1 MADETRSASGA
12 DPRLDLIYQEA
23 LRGLV
28 QQRSEVE
35 SLRGRAGTLIFAA
48 SFASSL
54 LGSVALANGFG
65 PLDWVAVALLL
76 LIGGIAAMLLWPYYD
91 LAFRLDPDDLMA
103 RYVDRDDDVPMA
115 TMHRQLARRLGADWR
130 RNGRV
135 VRRLRVAL
143 QAALVTLLVMMLAWM
158 LSIAMDPPR

>member
-76 LIGGIAAMLLWPYYD
+76 IIGAIAAVLLWPYFD

-103 RYVDRDDDVPMA
+103 QYVDRDDVPLA
-115 TMHRQLARRLGADWR
+115 TMHRQLAGRLGADWR
-130 RNGRV
+130 RNGRI